1 MFARMQFG
9 LFSSITRSFTFFYH
23 YWILIQDTSDPD
35 FELPNRWHLLQT
47 AEAIR
52 QAGHPDWFQLV
63 GFLHDVGKI
72 MFLWGTAADGQD
84 ANLANAGV
92 GNYAHETSSSKNESP
107 AAASNNDIPRPA
119 GSFPQQWALGG
130 DTFVLG
136 CAIPDDAVVFPE
148 FNHLNP
154 DMHDPRYNTKYGMYL
169 PSGVGLSNLLLAW
182 GHDEYMYRM
191 LVANNATIP
200 LEGLDMIRYHS
211 AYPLHDRGAYRHL
224 LQLPADEERLEW
236 VRQFNEFDL
245 YTKDEFGVEEL
256 DVSRLMP
263 YYQGLLEKYGL
274 GGALRW

>member
-1 MFARMQFG
+1 
-9 LFSSITRSFTFFYH
+9 
-23 YWILIQDTSDPD
+23 
-35 FELPNRWHLLQT
+35 
-47 AEAIR
+47 
-52 QAGHPDWFQLV
+52 
-63 GFLHDVGKI
+63 

-84 ANLANAGV
+84 ATVTNEHESSSSNDESAAAASSNKNDIRSAG
-92 GNYAHETSSSKNESP
+92 ATSSSL
-107 AAASNNDIPRPA
+107 
-119 GSFPQQWALGG
+119 FPKQWALGG

-136 CAIPDDAVVFPE
+136 CAIPDDAVVLPE

-154 DMHDPRYNTKYGMYL
+154 DMHDPRYNTKYGMYDL
-169 PSGVGLSNLLLAW
+169 PYGRVAGLSNLLLAW

-191 LVANNATIP
+191 LVANQATIP
-200 LEGLDMIRYHS
+200 SEGLDMIRYHS

-224 LQLPADEERLEW
+224 LQLPADEERLKW
-236 VRQFNEFDL
+236 VRQFHEYDL

>member
-1 MFARMQFG
+1 
-9 LFSSITRSFTFFYH
+9 
-23 YWILIQDTSDPD
+23 
-35 FELPNRWHLLQT
+35 
-47 AEAIR
+47 
-52 QAGHPDWFQLV
+52 
-63 GFLHDVGKI
+63 

-84 ANLANAGV
+84 ANGGAG
-92 GNYAHETSSSKNESP
+92 NNPSDESSSSNNNES
-107 AAASNNDIPRPA
+107 AAGTSNNDIRSA
-119 GSFPQQWALGG
+119 ARTSSSSSSSSSFPKQWALGG

-136 CAIPDDAVVFPE
+136 CAIPDDAVVLPE

-154 DMHDPRYNTKYGMYL
+154 DMHDPRYNTKYGMYDL
-169 PSGVGLSNLLLAW
+169 PSGRVGLSNLLLAW

-191 LVANNATIP
+191 LVANQATIP

-236 VRQFNEFDL
+236 VRQFNEYDL

-274 GGALRW
+274 GGVLRWWYHDQQQLVKNHLEPRVNQLLKPAPKDYSLQN